1 MLSPTL
7 REGLKSYAIGPKI
20 RAIRL
25 KKKMGLVELGRHTG
39 LSPAMLSKVERGQLF
54 PTLPTLLR
62 IALVFSVGLEYFF
75 AAARVRLSTAIDG
88 KPSLAAPLDRSGVT
102 FNQSHCGDLSVYA
115 FASRTDV
122 GIDVEA
128 IRVIEDADH
137 VASIA
142 FSKREYETYERLPPS
157 DKPIGFLN
165 CWTRKEAFVKAVG
178 SGLSHSLDGFDV
190 SLMPNEP
197 PRLLRLG
204 SIDGSSGWQLHS
216 FFPVSGFIA
225 ALAARATA

>member
-1 MLSPTL
+1 MVPADNGIEVVVMRRLADGEAARAAIAVLSADE
-7 REGLKSYAIGPKI
+7 RE
-20 RAIRL
+20 RAQRFILPRHRL
-25 KKKMGLVELGRHTG
+25 QF
-39 LSPAMLSKVERGQLF
+39 VERRAALRR
-54 PTLPTLLR
+54 LLGER
-62 IALVFSVGLEYFF
+62 LGI

>member
-1 MLSPTL
+1 MVPADNGIEVVVMRRLADGEAARAAIAVLSADE
-7 REGLKSYAIGPKI
+7 RE
-20 RAIRL
+20 RAQRFILPRHRL
-25 KKKMGLVELGRHTG
+25 QF
-39 LSPAMLSKVERGQLF
+39 VERRAALRR
-54 PTLPTLLR
+54 LLGER
-62 IALVFSVGLEYFF
+62 LGV

-115 FASRTDV
+115 FASRTDIGV
-122 GIDVEA
+122 DVEA

>member
-1 MLSPTL
+1 MVPADNGIEVVVMRRLADGEAARAAIAVLSADERERAQRFIL
-7 REGLKSYAIGPKI
+7 R
-20 RAIRL
+20 RHRL
-25 KKKMGLVELGRHTG
+25 QF
-39 LSPAMLSKVERGQLF
+39 VERRAALRR
-54 PTLPTLLR
+54 LLGER
-62 IALVFSVGLEYFF
+62 LGI

>member
-1 MLSPTL
+1 MVPADNGIEVVVMRRLADGEAARAAIAVLSADE
-7 REGLKSYAIGPKI
+7 RE
-20 RAIRL
+20 RAQRFILPRHRL
-25 KKKMGLVELGRHTG
+25 QF
-39 LSPAMLSKVERGQLF
+39 VERRAALRR
-54 PTLPTLLR
+54 LLGER
-62 IALVFSVGLEYFF
+62 LGV

>member
-1 MLSPTL
+1 MVPADNGIEVVVMRRLADGEAARAAIAVLSADE
-7 REGLKSYAIGPKI
+7 RE
-20 RAIRL
+20 RARRFILPRHRL
-25 KKKMGLVELGRHTG
+25 QF
-39 LSPAMLSKVERGQLF
+39 VERRAALRR
-54 PTLPTLLR
+54 LLGER
-62 IALVFSVGLEYFF
+62 LGI

>member
-1 MLSPTL
+1 MVPADNGIEVVVMRRLADGEAARAAIAVLSADE
-7 REGLKSYAIGPKI
+7 RE
-20 RAIRL
+20 RAQRFILPRHRL
-25 KKKMGLVELGRHTG
+25 QF
-39 LSPAMLSKVERGQLF
+39 VERRAALRR
-54 PTLPTLLR
+54 LLGER
-62 IALVFSVGLEYFF
+62 LGI

-115 FASRTDV
+115 FASRTDIGV
-122 GIDVEA
+122 DVEA

>member
-1 MLSPTL
+1 MVPADNGIEVVVMRRLADGEAARAAIAVLSADE
-7 REGLKSYAIGPKI
+7 RE
-20 RAIRL
+20 RAQRFILPRHRL
-25 KKKMGLVELGRHTG
+25 QF
-39 LSPAMLSKVERGQLF
+39 VERRAALRR
-54 PTLPTLLR
+54 LLGER
-62 IALVFSVGLEYFF
+62 LGI

-137 VASIA
+137 IASIA

>member
-1 MLSPTL
+1 MVPADNGIEVVVMRRLADGEAARAAIAVLSADE
-7 REGLKSYAIGPKI
+7 RE
-20 RAIRL
+20 RAQRFILPRHRL
-25 KKKMGLVELGRHTG
+25 QF
-39 LSPAMLSKVERGQLF
+39 VERRAALRR
-54 PTLPTLLR
+54 LLGER
-62 IALVFSVGLEYFF
+62 RGRG
-75 AAARVRLSTAIDG
+75 AARVRLSTAIDG

>member
-1 MLSPTL
+1 MVPADNGIEVVVMRRLADGEAARAAIAVLSADE
-7 REGLKSYAIGPKI
+7 RE
-20 RAIRL
+20 RAQRFILPRHRL
-25 KKKMGLVELGRHTG
+25 QF
-39 LSPAMLSKVERGQLF
+39 VERRAALRR
-54 PTLPTLLR
+54 LLGER
-62 IALVFSVGLEYFF
+62 LGI

-178 SGLSHSLDGFDV
+178 SGLSHALDGFDV

>member
-1 MLSPTL
+1 MVPADNGIEVVVMRRLADGEAARAAIAVLSADE
-7 REGLKSYAIGPKI
+7 RE
-20 RAIRL
+20 RAQRFILPRHRL
-25 KKKMGLVELGRHTG
+25 QF
-39 LSPAMLSKVERGQLF
+39 VERRAALRR
-54 PTLPTLLR
+54 LLGER
-62 IALVFSVGLEYFF
+62 LGV

-165 CWTRKEAFVKAVG
+165 CWTRRKRSSRPSDPGFLIHSTVSTFRSCRTNHLAFCDSAALTEVLAG
-178 SGLSHSLDGFDV
+178 SCIAFSRYPAS
-190 SLMPNEP
+190 S
-197 PRLLRLG
+197 PRLPHGPRH
-204 SIDGSSGWQLHS
+204 D
-216 FFPVSGFIA
+216 
-225 ALAARATA
+225 RT

>member
-1 MLSPTL
+1 MVPADNGIEVVVMRRLADGQAARAAIAVLSADE
-7 REGLKSYAIGPKI
+7 RE
-20 RAIRL
+20 RAQRFILPRHRL
-25 KKKMGLVELGRHTG
+25 QF
-39 LSPAMLSKVERGQLF
+39 VERRAALRR
-54 PTLPTLLR
+54 LLGER
-62 IALVFSVGLEYFF
+62 LGI